1 MGYRTIEQ
9 MKTKDNIFVDRVNRF
24 AGLNGV
30 DGAKARMWFFLYN
43 CTADDN
49 LAWATCEI
57 KDDMGATLVTD
68 RYEAVV
74 PMTIPTVTPETEE
87 TPE

>member
-9 MKTKDNIFVDRVNRF
+9 MKTKDNIFIDRVNRF
-24 AGLNGV
+24 EGLNGV
-30 DGAKARMWFFLYN
+30 NGAKARLWFFLYN

-57 KDDMGATLVTD
+57 KDDMGATLITD
-68 RYEAVV
+68 RYDADIVEPA
-74 PMTIPTVTPETEE
+74 PEEPAEE
-87 TPE
+87 

>member
-9 MKTKDNIFVDRVNRF
+9 MKTKDNIYIDRVNRF
-24 AGLNGV
+24 AELNGIN
-30 DGAKARMWFFLYN
+30 GAKARLWFFLYN

-57 KDDMGATLVTD
+57 KDDMGASLSTD
-68 RYEAVV
+68 RYEALV
-74 PMTIPTVTPETEE
+74 PIVTPTPETE
-87 TPE
+87 